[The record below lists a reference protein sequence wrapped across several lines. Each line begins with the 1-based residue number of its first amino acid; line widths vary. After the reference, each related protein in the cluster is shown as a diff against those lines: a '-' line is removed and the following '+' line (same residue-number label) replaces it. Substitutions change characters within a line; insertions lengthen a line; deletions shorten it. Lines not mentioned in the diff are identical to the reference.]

1 MIRGFA
7 TSDENDGYDSRQPI
21 AAAGPFKCL
30 GGGDEKTNNSPFQMA
45 ETVVGE
51 AITAFFRTQTI
62 FRGAATAREPCFSP
76 SQRNFASTS
85 KAYSAWYMLYL

>member
-30 GGGDEKTNNSPFQMA
+30 GGGDEKTKNSPFQMA
-45 ETVVGE
+45 ETIVGGS
-51 AITAFFRTQTI
+51 RD
-62 FRGAATAREPCFSP
+62 RERCFSP
-76 SQRNFASTS
+76 IQRNFASP
-85 KAYSAWYMLYL
+85 AHL